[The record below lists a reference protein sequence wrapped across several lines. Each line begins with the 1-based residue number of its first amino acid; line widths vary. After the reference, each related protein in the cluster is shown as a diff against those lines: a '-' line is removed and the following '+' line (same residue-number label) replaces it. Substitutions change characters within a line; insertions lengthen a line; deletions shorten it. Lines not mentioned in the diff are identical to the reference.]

1 MPANDNKSKLSF
13 WAKLLTPTAKRI
25 YIASLTFV
33 CLHLV
38 LIIGKLPSVMRLEV
52 GKPAPWDIKASNSV
66 RIEDEEQ
73 TQAERIKASAQVP
86 MIETFQPNV
95 EEICDQK
102 IAATFHY
109 IKDAAKLSQNKEA
122 TRREIGEILAKIPL
136 DLDQDFI
143 FTLMKTPPPECE
155 KYQNTAMHLLS
166 IVMNEGIT
174 EDKLDEAKLRIL
186 KEADAISGLSAE
198 HRNIA
203 STIASAAITAN
214 KMPDLAATEKAR
226 KEAAEA
232 VEPSMRVILP
242 GQIVIREGDIV
253 GEKDL
258 PVLEAMGVYTPRIT
272 FSGIFSYGIIVIMMI
287 CMTGTYMRTH
297 MPELYSDTRKILG
310 LALLIIVFAALTRCT
325 TMISPYLVPVPL
337 PAMLIAILID
347 ARLAYLITCLL
358 ALYVGLESFN
368 ISVMSVTLLTGIV
381 SVLSVSDVVKRWD
394 MIKAAIIIYITNVM
408 TVIVF
413 DIIGRTDIEEM
424 LRDSL
429 FYGGLNGLIAA
440 LVAAGALPILEN
452 ALKVT
457 THIRLLELC
466 NPVEPLLNE
475 LLTKAPGTYQHS
487 IMVANIAEAAA
498 RAIGA
503 DSLLCRAGAYYHDI
517 GKMKQPKFFVENQV
531 GGVNPHDTIPP
542 DISAMILI
550 DHIKHGIV
558 LAKQHKLPEAIAKFI
573 PEHHGKNL
581 ASFFYQKALKNSDEP
596 VFKENFQ
603 YPGPKP
609 QSRETAL
616 VMLCDGIEAA
626 SRTLSEPNK
635 DNITALVEKMVT
647 NAITNQQLDECSL
660 SLKDINKVK
669 ESIITTLTSH
679 YHSRIAYPEAK
690 KTSAPSPAGK
700 SSAASQTSTASQ
712 PAATSQA
719 SPASQPGQVAS
730 DEQKAQ

>member
-1 MPANDNKSKLSF
+1 MPASDNKSKLTF
-13 WAKLLTPTAKRI
+13 WARLVTPSAKRL
-25 YIASLTFV
+25 YISTLTFN
-33 CLHLV
+33 CLLII
-38 LIIGKLPSVMRLEV
+38 LIIGSLPSVIRLEV
-52 GKPAPWDIKASNSV
+52 GKPAPWDIKASSSV
-66 RIEDEEQ
+66 KIEDEEQ
-73 TQAERIKASAQVP
+73 TQAERIKAAAQVP

-109 IKDAAKLSQNKEA
+109 IQDAAKLSQNKDAKLE
-122 TRREIGEILAKIPL
+122 EIGEILAKIPI
-136 DLDQDFI
+136 DLDREFI
-143 FTLMKTPPPECE
+143 MTLMNTPPPECE
-155 KYQNTAMHLLS
+155 KYQNTAKHLLS

-174 EDKLDEAKLRIL
+174 EDKLDEARQRIL
-186 KEADAISGLSAE
+186 KEADAISGLSND

-203 STIASAAITAN
+203 AIIASAAITAN

-226 KEAAEA
+226 QEAAQA
-232 VEPSMRVILP
+232 VEPSVRIILP

-253 GEKDL
+253 GEKDI

-272 FSGIFSYGIIVIMMI
+272 FSGIFSYGVIIIMMLSI
-287 CMTGTYMRTH
+287 TGTYLH
-297 MPELYSDTRKILG
+297 SHLSELYNDIRKLLG
-310 LALLIIVFAALTRCT
+310 LALLIIVFAALSRCT

-337 PAMLIAILID
+337 PAMLIAILLD
-347 ARLAYLITCLL
+347 ARLAYLVVCLL
-358 ALYVGLESFN
+358 SLYVGIESFN

-394 MIKAAIIIYITNVM
+394 MIKAAIVIYVTNVV
-408 TVIVF
+408 TVVVF
-413 DIIGRTDIEEM
+413 EIISRTDIEEM

-531 GGVNPHDTIPP
+531 GGANPHDTIPP

-550 DHIKHGIV
+550 DHVKHGII
-558 LAKQHKLPEAIAKFI
+558 LAKQHKLPEVIAKFI

-596 VFKENFQ
+596 VFKENFE

-626 SRTLSEPNK
+626 SRTLAEPNK

-647 NAITNQQLDECSL
+647 NAITNQQLDECNL

-669 ESIITTLTSH
+669 DSIITTLTSH

-690 KTSAPSPAGK
+690 KPNQPNQAGQSA
-700 SSAASQTSTASQ
+700 TASQ
-712 PAATSQA
+712 ANTVSQISLQNQT
-719 SPASQPGQVAS
+719 SPASQQGQITS
-730 DEQKAQ
+730 DEQKTQ